1 MRLPNFDSYYI
12 QPDPEH
18 FKACPQSEDNDGDGE
33 CACDAIHA
41 EQNMEAAERRY
52 DYMKEND

>member
-18 FKACPQSEDNDGDGE
+18 FKACPHSEDNDGEGD
-33 CACDAIHA
+33 CTCDTIFD
-41 EQNMEAAERRY
+41 EKESDAAERRY
-52 DYMKEND
+52 DYMKENE